1 MYNDDELTEFMDF
14 LVEQTKD
21 SIYPMVAAKVF
32 KQFPNRR
39 LIPKD
44 KRYQRFVLQLAPK
57 MNDWNNYSIEARI
70 RLMYAL
76 RGKVEDDFL
85 ARIEAH
91 GTVQLNEKQRISKF
105 TANDG
110 TFFLEDDRKRLSL
123 DATRLEF
130 VKLMGFLIEKTKDAV
145 EPLPNTKLIFQEF
158 SQIEPV
164 KKPND
169 TDIMYKFRS
178 SLAPYMDK
186 WNDYSI
192 EDRVRLMFALG
203 GKIKDGFLRTIETH
217 GTLQLD
223 DKRRITKYVSNDG
236 NFKLEGIRRNV
247 HKKEATG
254 PEYTRFM
261 DFLIKTTKEAV
272 EPMRVWLVHNE
283 FKRQEGRKFSK
294 SGYAK
299 RFHKK
304 LAPNMSKWTNYKI
317 EERTRM
323 MFAMKGKVES
333 DFLAQIE
340 ESGKVQ
346 LDENH
351 LIVKYTS
358 KNRKIKLGGET
369 RLVEKK
375 KRKSTNYHKM
385 HQKRRKIIRSV
396 TDETSLVAKWK
407 RKSDSYYEMYQ
418 KRRKIGEKE
427 LSDTAEVEEV
437 APYDSDYGNVYV
449 ENLEAEDQDTQLN
462 PFNAM
467 SDLTTDGPSSN
478 AHDLTM
484 WPNDDPKQ
492 EPVFE
497 NIFIQNQY
505 FPPEIEEVPNQG
517 VYHVEP
523 ETKLSYINTNPG
535 SSVTESG
542 GIKLHKF
549 LNLLELI
556 LTSLESDTLDDLL
569 NDIEGIRVR
578 INDEILPP
586 ELVIT
591 ALQTFLL
598 GITRKSRSAASA
610 ENKSS
615 HECLRIFKYSLPWL
629 RSPLLWELQQR
640 VEEEIESHVIG
651 GKIILVADVQQGIR
665 NILFAVSN

>member
-1 MYNDDELTEFMDF
+1 MYTNDELTEFMDF

-21 SIYPMVAAKVF
+21 SIYPLVAKKVF
-32 KQFPNRR
+32 KKFPNRR
-39 LIPKD
+39 LIPED
-44 KRYQRFVLQLAPK
+44 KRYPRFCSHFAPK
-57 MNDWNNYSIEARI
+57 MNEFNKYSIEERI

-85 ARIEAH
+85 TRIQAH
-91 GTVQLNEKQRISKF
+91 GTVELNEKHRISKF
-105 TANDG
+105 ISNDG
-110 TFFLEDDRKRLSL
+110 TFSLEDDRERLSI
-123 DATRLEF
+123 DTTGLEF
-130 VKLMGFLIEKTKDAV
+130 VRLLDFLIEKTRDV
-145 EPLPNTKLIFQEF
+145 IEPLLVTKRIFQEF
-158 SQIEPV
+158 SRLEPGPRH
-164 KKPND
+164 KHPDK
-169 TDIMYKFRS
+169 MYNRKFRY
-178 SLAPYMDK
+178 SLAPNMNKYS
-186 WNDYSI
+186 DYSI
-192 EDRVRLMFALG
+192 EDRVRLFFAFG
-203 GKIKDGFLRTIETH
+203 GEIEDDFLRTIETH
-217 GTLQLD
+217 GTVQLD

-236 NFKLEGIRRNV
+236 NFKLEGIRR
-247 HKKEATG
+247 HIMSKPATG

-261 DFLIKTTKEAV
+261 EFLIETTKDAV
-272 EPMRVWLVHNE
+272 EPMKVPLVLKA
-283 FKRQEGRKFSK
+283 FKRQEGRKFTEN
-294 SGYAK
+294 GYGS

-304 LAPNMSKWTNYKI
+304 LAPNMSKWSKYRI

-340 ESGKVQ
+340 ASGKVQ
-346 LDENH
+346 LDKNQ

-358 KNRKIKLGGET
+358 NDGEIELGGET

-437 APYDSDYGNVYV
+437 APYD
-449 ENLEAEDQDTQLN
+449 EAPNEDQDTQLN

-467 SDLTTDGPSSN
+467 SNLTTNGPSSN
-478 AHDLTM
+478 AQE
-484 WPNDDPKQ
+484 WSNDEPKQ

-497 NIFIQNQY
+497 DIFIQNQH
-505 FPPEIEEVPNQG
+505 FPSEIEDVPIQEIRRI
-517 VYHVEP
+517 EP
-523 ETKLSYINTNPG
+523 DTKLAYLNIG
-535 SSVTESG
+535 SSVQGAVITDSG
-542 GIKLHKF
+542 EIKLHKF
-549 LNLLELI
+549 LNSLELI

-615 HECLRIFKYSLPWL
+615 HECLRIFKYSLLWL
-629 RSPLLWELQQR
+629 RSPLLWEIQQR
-640 VEEEIESHVIG
+640 VAEEIESHVIG
-651 GKIILVADVQQGIR
+651 EKIILVADVQQGIR
-665 NILFAVSN
+665 NILFAVSS